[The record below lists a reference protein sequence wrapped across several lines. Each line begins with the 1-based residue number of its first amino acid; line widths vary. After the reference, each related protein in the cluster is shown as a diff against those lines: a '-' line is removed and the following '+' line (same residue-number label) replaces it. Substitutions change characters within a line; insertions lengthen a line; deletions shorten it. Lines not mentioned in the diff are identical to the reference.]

1 MVLSQ
6 MVSRSIS
13 QHVFFFVVLF
23 FQLDKPKTL
32 KMPLLFRYVK
42 KMYFQLKLFSLPII
56 LIFTYSDIKKK
67 TYLVVLQLPDIFYIF
82 QELPN
87 F

>member
-1 MVLSQ
+1 

-13 QHVFFFVVLF
+13 QHIFFVVLF

-32 KMPLLFRYVK
+32 KMPFLFRYVK

-56 LIFTYSDIKKK
+56 RIFTYSDIKK